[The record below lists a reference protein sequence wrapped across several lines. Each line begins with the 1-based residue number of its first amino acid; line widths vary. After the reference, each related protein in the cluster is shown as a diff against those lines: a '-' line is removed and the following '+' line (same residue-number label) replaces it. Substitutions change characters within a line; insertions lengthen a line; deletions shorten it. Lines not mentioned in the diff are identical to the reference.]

1 MENKRTNQILTS
13 KGRPLRTLRVRLAA
27 LFEREADVDA
37 EELEVVGVDSS
48 LVRSIAWTS
57 SGERREEERLVE

>member
-1 MENKRTNQILTS
+1 MEYEKTNQTLTS
-13 KGRPLRTLRVRLAA
+13 KGRPLRALRVRLAA
-27 LFEREADVDA
+27 LFERVVDLEAEV
-37 EELEVVGVDSS
+37 EVVGVESS